1 MLSRL
6 VAVPYTALHKNNLFQ
21 DYKELKMSHLI
32 VGAVQISC
40 SDDMN
45 ANLDK
50 IELHVREA
58 ARRGAKLVVLQEL
71 FEGPYFCIDVDAVHH
86 QRAKPFKSHSTI
98 ARFSSLAKELG
109 VVLPVSFYEEAGAK
123 RFNSLAIIDA
133 DGQTL
138 GLYRKSHIPDSPGYS
153 EKYYFADGDTGF
165 MVHDTAVGKVGAG
178 ICWDQWFP
186 EAARSMVLKGAEIL
200 IYPTAIGSEPS
211 YPAWDSRDHWQRVMQ
226 GHAGANLTPVIA
238 SNRVGIETG
247 KSGSMVFY
255 GSSFITDHTG
265 AKLAEADRVSE
276 GVITASLDLKEMA
289 EQRRSWGV
297 FRDRRCDLYGEIAQ
311 PSPARLMPA
320 T

>member
-1 MLSRL
+1 M
-6 VAVPYTALHKNNLFQ
+6 
-21 DYKELKMSHLI
+21 
-32 VGAVQISC
+32 
-40 SDDMN
+40 
-45 ANLDK
+45 
-50 IELHVREA
+50 
-58 ARRGAKLVVLQEL
+58 
-71 FEGPYFCIDVDAVHH
+71 
-86 QRAKPFKSHSTI
+86 
-98 ARFSSLAKELG
+98 SSLAKELS
-109 VVLPVSFYEEAGAK
+109 VVLPVSFFEEDGDR
-123 RFNSLAIIDA
+123 RFNSLAMIDA
-133 DGQTL
+133 DGKTL

-153 EKYYFADGDTGF
+153 EKFYFAEGDTGF

-186 EAARSMVLKGAEIL
+186 EAARCMVLKGAEIL

-265 AKLAEADRVSE
+265 AKLAEADRVTE
-276 GVITASLDLKEMA
+276 GVITAGLDMEEMA
-289 EQRRSWGV
+289 VQRRLWGV
-297 FRDRRCDLYGEIAQ
+297 FRDRRCDLYCEIAK
-311 PSPARLMPA
+311 PTPARLLPA